1 MVRRPQRTTRRRVA
15 PGITTLVCVIGYYW
29 HAVQRDLIALGL
41 RAADMFTPKL
51 TAAEVLSLIV
61 AAPQGSAIRDALSEG
76 YVSHRLVGAL
86 KEQAA
91 QEPKKKTAQLVF
103 KSIAELEAHRAKV
116 QRKGR

>member
-1 MVRRPQRTTRRRVA
+1 MVRQPLRTPRSRAT

-29 HAVQRDLIALGL
+29 HAVQRDILALGL

-51 TAAEVLSLIV
+51 TAAEVVSMIV
-61 AAPQGSAIRDALSEG
+61 AAPKKSAVRDALEGG
-76 YVSHRLVGAL
+76 YVSNRLVAAL

-91 QEPKKKTAQLVF
+91 QPKKKTNTAF
-103 KSIAELEAHRAKV
+103 KSILDYEAHRAKV